1 MCAEH
6 SEGVLSIAAGKAR
19 RQEAKVEEKVST
31 EQSEMHI
38 ARKQVMLMLPYT
50 VFVVNTYWYKKGYR
64 KC

>member
-50 VFVVNTYWYKKGYR
+50 VFVVNTY
-64 KC
+64 